1 MAYSAGRDAFVTGKT
16 LEGKV
21 IALCVTG
28 SIAAVEVVGL
38 AHALRR
44 RGAGVQ
50 AVMTEAAARI
60 IHPDA
65 VTYATGRPA
74 VTGITGMVE
83 HVDFCGEGGKA
94 DLLLIAPCTANTLA
108 KIALGIDDTPVTTFA
123 TTAIGRGM
131 PVIVA
136 PAMHGSMYRHPAMA
150 GHMKTLR
157 GWGIEVIEPRIEEGK
172 AKLASPETIVLLAER
187 SLLGKLLGGKRVVVT
202 SGPCAEAVDDV
213 RILTTRSTGQMGRE
227 MALQAYRLGA
237 DVTVVHKGILPCVRN
252 IQAGSAGEMREAV
265 HRIFRT
271 EGADIYVSAA
281 AISDFSP
288 RRVKGKIRSGA
299 PVTLDLEPLPKL
311 LEEVCAS
318 YHPVTI
324 AFKLGRDE
332 EEAAR
337 ALLDRGVQVVVVN
350 APEAMGAS
358 EAVVTIL
365 SGDGSR
371 TAQGSKEE
379 VAAAVWTA
387 LL

>member
-1 MAYSAGRDAFVTGKT
+1 MAYGAGRDALVTGTT

-21 IALCVTG
+21 IALGVTG

-44 RGAGVQ
+44 RGAEVQ
-50 AVMTEAAARI
+50 AVMTPAAARI

-74 VTGITGMVE
+74 ITAITGGVE
-83 HVDFCGEGGKA
+83 HVEFCGEGGKA

-108 KIALGIDDTPVTTFA
+108 KIAVGIDDTPVTTFA

-136 PAMHGSMYRHPAMA
+136 PAMHGSMYRHPAIA
-150 GHMKTLR
+150 GHLER
-157 GWGIEVIEPRIEEGK
+157 LAGWGIDVVEPRLEEGK
-172 AKLASPETIVLLAER
+172 AKLAATESLVLHAER
-187 SLLGKLLGGKRVVVT
+187 ALLGRPLGGKRIVVT
-202 SGPCAEAVDDV
+202 SGPCAEPVDDV
-213 RILTTRSTGQMGRE
+213 RILTTRSTGRMGRE

-237 DVTVVHKGILPCVRN
+237 DVTIVHNGELPCVRN
-252 IQAGSAGEMREAV
+252 VPVVSATEMREAV
-265 HRIFRT
+265 HREFRDR
-271 EGADIYVSAA
+271 GADIYVSAA

-288 RRVKGKIRSGA
+288 KRVKGKIRSGA

-311 LEEVCAS
+311 LDEVMES

-324 AFKLGRDE
+324 AFKLGRNE
-332 EEAAR
+332 ERAAR
-337 ALLDRGVQVVVVN
+337 ALRNRGADIVVVN
-350 APEAMGAS
+350 TPDAMGTD
-358 EAVVTIL
+358 EAEVTII
-365 SGDGSR
+365 SREGRR
-371 TAQGSKEE
+371 TAKGSKEE
-379 VAAAVWTA
+379 VAAAIWTA

>member
-1 MAYSAGRDAFVTGKT
+1 MTGKT

-21 IALCVTG
+21 IALGVTG
-28 SIAAVEVVGL
+28 SIASVEVVGL

-50 AVMTEAAARI
+50 AVMTEAATRI

-74 VTGITGMVE
+74 ITAITGMVE

-94 DLLLIAPCTANTLA
+94 DLFLVAPCTANTLA

-131 PVIVA
+131 PVIIA
-136 PAMHGSMYRHPAMA
+136 PAMHGSMYRHPAIA
-150 GHMKTLR
+150 GHMKRLAE
-157 GWGIEVIEPRIEEGK
+157 WGIDVVEPRIEEGR
-172 AKLASPETIVLLAER
+172 AKLATSESIVLHAER
-187 SLLGKLLGGKRVVVT
+187 SLLGKPLGGKRVVVT

-213 RILTTRSTGQMGRE
+213 RVLTTRSTGRMGRE

-237 DVTVVHKGILPCVRN
+237 DVTVVHNGDLPSVRN
-252 IQAGSAGEMREAV
+252 VHVWSAAEMREAV
-265 HRIFRT
+265 HRVFR
-271 EGADIYVSAA
+271 EGGADIYVSAA

-288 RRVKGKIRSGA
+288 RRVKGKIRSGIPA
-299 PVTLDLEPLPKL
+299 TLDLEPLPKL
-311 LEEVCAS
+311 LDEVMGA

-324 AFKLGRDE
+324 AFKMGRDE
-332 EEAAR
+332 EEAAK
-337 ALLDRGVQVVVVN
+337 ALLDRGVEIVVVN
-350 APEAMGAS
+350 TPDAMGAPEAG
-358 EAVVTIL
+358 VTIL
-365 SGDGSR
+365 SRDGRR
-371 TAQGSKEE
+371 TIEGSKEE
-379 VAAAVWTA
+379 VAAAIWTA

>member
-1 MAYSAGRDAFVTGKT
+1 MAYGAGRGTLVTGKT

-21 IALCVTG
+21 IALGVTG

-38 AHALRR
+38 VHALRR
-44 RGAGVQ
+44 RGAEVQ
-50 AVMTEAAARI
+50 AVMTRASTRI

-74 VTGITGMVE
+74 ITGITGMVE

-94 DLLLIAPCTANTLA
+94 DLYLVAPCTANTLA
-108 KIALGIDDTPVTTFA
+108 KIALGIDDTTVTTFA

-131 PVIVA
+131 PVLIA
-136 PAMHGSMYRHPAMA
+136 PAMHGSMYRHPAIA
-150 GHMKTLR
+150 GHMKRLAE
-157 GWGIEVIEPRIEEGK
+157 WGIDIIEPRIEEGK
-172 AKLASPETIVLLAER
+172 AKLATPESIVLHVER
-187 SLLGKLLGGKRVVVT
+187 ALLGKPLGGKRVLVT
-202 SGPCAEAVDDV
+202 SGPCTEAVDDV
-213 RILTTRSTGQMGRE
+213 RVLTTRSTGMMGRE

-237 DVTVVHKGILPCVRN
+237 DVTVIHNGNFPCVRN
-252 IQAGSAGEMREAV
+252 IPAQSAAEMREAV
-265 HRIFRT
+265 HRIFRE

-311 LEEVCAS
+311 LEEVLES

-332 EEAAR
+332 EEAAK
-337 ALLDRGVQVVVVN
+337 AMMDGGVEVVVVN
-350 APEAMGAS
+350 TPEAMGAS
-358 EAVVTIL
+358 GAEVTIL
-365 SGDGSR
+365 SRSGTG
-371 TAQGSKEE
+371 TARGSKEE

>member
-1 MAYSAGRDAFVTGKT
+1 VTGKT
-16 LEGKV
+16 LEGKL
-21 IALCVTG
+21 IALGVTG

-44 RGAGVQ
+44 RGAEVQ
-50 AVMTEAAARI
+50 AVMSQAATRI

-74 VTGITGMVE
+74 ITAITGMVE

-94 DLLLIAPCTANTLA
+94 DLFLVAPCTANTLA

-136 PAMHGSMYRHPAMA
+136 PAMHGSMYRHPALA
-150 GHMKTLR
+150 GHLER
-157 GWGIEVIEPRIEEGK
+157 LAGWGIDLVEPRIEEGK
-172 AKLASPETIVLLAER
+172 AKLAAPESIVLHAER
-187 SLLGKLLGGKRVVVT
+187 SLLGKPLGGKHVVVT

-213 RILTTRSTGQMGRE
+213 RILTTRSTGRMGRE
-227 MALQAYRLGA
+227 MALQAFRLGA
-237 DVTVVHKGILPCVRN
+237 DVTVIHNGDLPCVRN
-252 IQAGSAGEMREAV
+252 VHTGSAAEMREAV
-265 HRIFRT
+265 HRVFRG

-288 RRVKGKIRSGA
+288 KRVKGKIRSGS
-299 PVTLDLEPLPKL
+299 PTTLDLEPLPKL
-311 LEEVCAS
+311 LDEVMVA

-324 AFKLGRDE
+324 AFKMGRDE
-332 EEAAR
+332 EGAAKG
-337 ALLDRGVQVVVVN
+337 LLDRGVQIVVVN
-350 APEAMGAS
+350 TPDAMGAPGA
-358 EAVVTIL
+358 EVTIL
-365 SGDGSR
+365 SRDGGR
-371 TAQGSKEE
+371 TVQGSKEE
-379 VAAAVWTA
+379 VAAAIWTA

>member
-1 MAYSAGRDAFVTGKT
+1 VTGKT

-21 IALCVTG
+21 IALGVTG

-38 AHALRR
+38 AHTLRR
-44 RGAGVQ
+44 RGAEVQ
-50 AVMTEAAARI
+50 AVMTGAATRL

-74 VTGITGMVE
+74 ITAITGMVE

-94 DLLLIAPCTANTLA
+94 DLFLVAPCTANTLA

-136 PAMHGSMYRHPAMA
+136 PAMHGSMYRHPAIT
-150 GHMKTLR
+150 GHLDR
-157 GWGIEVIEPRIEEGK
+157 LAEWGVDLVEPRFEEGK
-172 AKLASPETIVLLAER
+172 AKLAAPETIVLHAER
-187 SLLGKLLGGKRVVVT
+187 SLLGKPLDGKTVVVT

-213 RILTTRSTGQMGRE
+213 RILTTRSTGRMGRE

-237 DVTVVHKGILPCVRN
+237 EVTAVHNGDLPCVRN
-252 IQAGSAGEMREAV
+252 IQVRSAAEMREAV
-265 HRIFRT
+265 HRVFR
-271 EGADIYVSAA
+271 EKGADIYVSAA

-288 RRVKGKIRSGA
+288 RRVQGKIRSGTPA
-299 PVTLDLEPLPKL
+299 TLELEPLPKL
-311 LEEVCAS
+311 LDEVMDT

-332 EEAAR
+332 EEAAK
-337 ALLDRGVQVVVVN
+337 ALLDRGVEIVAVN
-350 APEAMGAS
+350 GPEAMGAP
-358 EAVVTIL
+358 ETEVTLI
-365 SGDGSR
+365 SR
-371 TAQGSKEE
+371 KGRRTIQGSKEE
-379 VAAAVWTA
+379 VAAAIWTA

>member
-1 MAYSAGRDAFVTGKT
+1 MAYGAGRGALVTGRT

-21 IALCVTG
+21 IALGVTG

-44 RGAGVQ
+44 RGAEVQ
-50 AVMTEAAARI
+50 AVMTQAATRI

-74 VTGITGMVE
+74 ITAITGMVE
-83 HVDFCGEGGKA
+83 HVEFCGEGGKA
-94 DLLLIAPCTANTLA
+94 DLFLVAPCTANTLT

-131 PVIVA
+131 PVIIA
-136 PAMHGSMYRHPAMA
+136 PAMHGSMYRHPAIA
-150 GHMKTLR
+150 GHMKGLAE
-157 GWGIEVIEPRIEEGK
+157 WGIDVVEPRIDEGK
-172 AKLASPETIVLLAER
+172 AKLATPESIVLHVER
-187 SLLGKLLGGKRVVVT
+187 ALLGKPLGGRRVVVT

-213 RILTTRSTGQMGRE
+213 RILTTRSTGMMGRE

-237 DVTVVHKGILPCVRN
+237 DVTVVHNGDLPCVRN
-252 IQAGSAGEMREAV
+252 IPAGSAAEMREAV
-265 HRIFRT
+265 HRIFRE

-299 PVTLDLEPLPKL
+299 PVTLDLDPLPKL
-311 LEEVCAS
+311 LGEVQAS

-332 EEAAR
+332 TRAAKEMLDLGVR
-337 ALLDRGVQVVVVN
+337 AVVVN
-350 APEAMGAS
+350 TPEATGAPAA
-358 EAVVTIL
+358 EVTIL
-365 SGDGSR
+365 SRSGTR
-371 TAQGSKEE
+371 TARGSKEE